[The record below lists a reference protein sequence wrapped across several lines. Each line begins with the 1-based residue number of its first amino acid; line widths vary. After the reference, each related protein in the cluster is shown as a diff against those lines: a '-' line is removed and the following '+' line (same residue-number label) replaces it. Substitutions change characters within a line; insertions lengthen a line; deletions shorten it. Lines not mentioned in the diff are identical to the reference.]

1 MWYVLALIG
10 DKEITVSR
18 TEYKDVAAITVA
30 SLSSKEVPCVMRFMP
45 DNWYKDSEKM
55 LFAVS
60 ANTAIA

>member
-10 DKEITVSR
+10 NKEITVCK
-18 TEYKDVAAITVA
+18 TEYKDVATITA
-30 SLSSKEVPCVMRFMP
+30 TSFSEKVPCVMRFMP